1 MFNENHSLTRQTCAP
16 ARQVILY
23 ITRSPLMYVIRYIT
37 YKYIILIYKLHVWYL
52 HLCIHNIADIFSSFV
67 LSCTLLYLI
76 CCINTYYYVSLCAE
90 NRDRTLYKTIY
101 TCYSQLFNV
110 VYDHCSAVIN
120 DRVHYPNSCS
130 T

>member
-16 ARQVILY
+16 ARHVILY
-23 ITRSPLMYVIRYIT
+23 ITRSPLTYVIRYT
-37 YKYIILIYKLHVWYL
+37 YKYTIRIYKLHVWYL

-76 CCINTYYYVSLCAE
+76 CCINAYYYVSLFAE
-90 NRDRTLYKTIY
+90 NRDRIPFKTIY
-101 TCYSQLFNV
+101 ACDSRLYI
-110 VYDHCSAVIN
+110 VYLRHCTAVIN
-120 DRVHYPNSCS
+120 DRVNYPNSCI